1 MAYSGREG
9 ERLRAQVRDGL
20 ETERESTH
28 SQFTAL
34 LFFFSV
40 ALNPVV
46 SVCVCVCL
54 CVCVSVCVCVCVCVC
69 VSVWALLAE
78 GRWHVSFHNLV
89 LCGLHSLSAHLQTQK
104 QRGQR

>member
-46 SVCVCVCL
+46 CVCVCVCVL
-54 CVCVSVCVCVCVCVC
+54 VCVCVCVCVLWC
-69 VSVWALLAE
+69 VCCGAGVVGVVVGVVWLGVCVCVCVGGLL
-78 GRWHVSFHNLV
+78 V
-89 LCGLHSLSAHLQTQK
+89 QTVCCWDPM
-104 QRGQR
+104 G